1 MTYSLFLDSHT
12 LNQFGQLPAKDYE
25 LVRDAIAALG
35 KEPRPVGCL
44 RLVGRDGWHLRVGK
58 YRVMYRIDD
67 ERKAITVVFIG
78 RARDTYQ

>member
-44 RLVGRDGWHLRVGK
+44 RLVGRDGWHLRVG
-58 YRVMYRIDD
+58 
-67 ERKAITVVFIG
+67 
-78 RARDTYQ
+78 